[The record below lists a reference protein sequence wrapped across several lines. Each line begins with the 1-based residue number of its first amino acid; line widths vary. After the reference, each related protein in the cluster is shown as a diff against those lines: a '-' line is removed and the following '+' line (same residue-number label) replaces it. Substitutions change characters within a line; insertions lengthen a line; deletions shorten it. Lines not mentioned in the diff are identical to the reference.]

1 MIDLSAWMMISGDG
15 DLMHLRP
22 DRVWNSSSMIIA
34 PGERFVFTTPNWFI
48 SGLGDSISLQDPDGV
63 EVDFVTWS
71 TTTDCKTMNGN
82 GEVLP
87 WPTPGEEE
95 PDTSDFAGPEDL
107 IFSRFM
113 FEEKSQTTNDEFF
126 EISNTGDL
134 MAVLNG

>member
-1 MIDLSAWMMISGDG
+1 MIDLSAWRMVSSDG

-48 SGLGDSISLQDPDGV
+48 SGLGDSISLQNPDGA
-63 EVDFVTWS
+63 EVDFAGWS
-71 TTTDCKTMNGN
+71 ITTDCKTMNGN

-95 PDTSDFAGPEDL
+95 PEGSNQRILGGRQRSESANNWTSMVAW
-107 IFSRFM
+107 RRA
-113 FEEKSQTTNDEFF
+113 KT
-126 EISNTGDL
+126 
-134 MAVLNG
+134 